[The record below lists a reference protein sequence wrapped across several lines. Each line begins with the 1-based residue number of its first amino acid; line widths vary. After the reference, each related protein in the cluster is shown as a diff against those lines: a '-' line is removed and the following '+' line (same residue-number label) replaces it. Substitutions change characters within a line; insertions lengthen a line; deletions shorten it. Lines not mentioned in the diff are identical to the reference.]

1 MKVSHAINVE
11 INESMNV
18 ERWNYRRLAEEF
30 SYASSDSSNQWNVA
44 SRVLGGGRAS
54 LCTTCPRDP
63 IALTFLSLF

>member
-1 MKVSHAINVE
+1 MTVSHAINVE

-30 SYASSDSSNQWNVA
+30 SYASSDSPNQWNVA

-54 LCTTCPRDP
+54 E
-63 IALTFLSLF
+63 IVSISLFQ

>member
-1 MKVSHAINVE
+1 MKVSHALSVE

-44 SRVLGGGRAS
+44 SWVLGGGRAS
-54 LCTTCPRDP
+54 EIVLM
-63 IALTFLSLF
+63 SLFQ